1 MLVSSVHFTVYTV
14 RSFLDSSSFEN
25 NLSFGEN
32 VEKITLYRVTSN
44 NLFVSLFLRDFYLF
58 TNSERDTV
66 DLV

>member
-1 MLVSSVHFTVYTV
+1 MLVSSVHYTVYTV
-14 RSFLDSSSFEN
+14 RPFLDSSSFEN

-32 VEKITLYRVTSN
+32 VEKIPLYRVTLN